1 MGICD
6 MPKTA
11 RRLWPR
17 VLEWENLLT
26 AAREASRNKR
36 YRHEVMVYNA
46 RLEENLLQL
55 RRLLQSGEWR
65 PGPFREFEV
74 FEPKRRLV
82 HAPCYPDRV
91 VHHAL
96 VQIIGPCFERRFID
110 HSYACRVGRGT
121 HAASD
126 YLTGMLRAAE
136 ARWGTVYVL
145 KADVTK
151 YFYSIDHDILLR
163 IVARTIG
170 DKDVLNL
177 VRVLVKD
184 AGCITGKRG
193 LPLGALTS
201 QLLANVYLDQLDH
214 FLKDTLGV
222 HYYVRYMDD
231 FVLLH
236 RDKVDLWR
244 LLAEI
249 RDFLACDLHLTL
261 NNKTQVFPASQ
272 GVDFAGYRHWAGY
285 KLPRKR
291 NVRRARK
298 RFAGLSKCYVDGRVD
313 IDTVRCCVA
322 SFTGYMRHCKGWKSA
337 ESTLNSLI
345 LVKNSEKDKG

>member
-1 MGICD
+1 

-11 RRLWPR
+11 RNLWSR
-17 VLEWENLLT
+17 VLEWENLIT

-36 YRHEVMVYNA
+36 YHSEVMRFNA
-46 RLEENLLQL
+46 GLEENLLRI
-55 RRLLQSGEWR
+55 RRLLQAGEWR
-65 PGPFREFEV
+65 PGPYREFEV
-74 FEPKRRLV
+74 FEPKRRV
-82 HAPCYPDRV
+82 IHAPAFADRV
-91 VHHAL
+91 LHHAL
-96 VQIIGPCFERRFID
+96 VQVIGPYFERRFIE
-110 HSYACRVGRGT
+110 HSYACRVGKGT
-121 HAASD
+121 HAASER
-126 YLTGMLRAAE
+126 LSSMLRSAE

-170 DKDVLNL
+170 DKEVLNL
-177 VRVLVKD
+177 LRVLVKGAD
-184 AGCITGKRG
+184 CIEGNRG

-214 FLKDTLGV
+214 FIKDTLGV
-222 HYYVRYMDD
+222 RYYVRYMDD

-236 RDKVDLWR
+236 NDKAELWR

-249 RDFLACDLHLTL
+249 RDFLACELHLTL
-261 NNKTQVFPASQ
+261 NNKTRVFPASH
-272 GVDFAGYRHWAGY
+272 GVDFAGYRHFSGY

-298 RFAGLSKCYVDGRVD
+298 RFAGLSRCYADGRVD

-322 SFTGYMRHCKGWKSA
+322 SFVGYMKHCKGWKSA

-345 LVKNSEKDKG
+345 LVKNREKDKE

>member
-1 MGICD
+1 

-11 RRLWPR
+11 RHLWEQ

-26 AAREASRNKR
+26 AAKEASRGKR
-36 YRHEVMVYNA
+36 YRNEVMRFNVH
-46 RLEENLLQL
+46 LEENLLRIREYL
-55 RRLLQSGEWR
+55 RAKEWR
-65 PGPFREFEV
+65 PGPFRAFEV

-82 HAPCYPDRV
+82 HAPCFADRV

-96 VQIIGPCFERRFID
+96 VQVIGPCFERRFIAQ
-110 HSYACRVGRGT
+110 SFACRVGKGT

-126 YLTGMLRAAE
+126 YLSSMLRSAE
-136 ARWGTVYVL
+136 ARWGGVYVL

-163 IVARTIG
+163 IVSRTIG
-170 DKDVLNL
+170 DTDVLNVL
-177 VRVLVKD
+177 RVLVKEAD
-184 AGCITGKRG
+184 CIEGNRG

-214 FLKDTLGV
+214 FIKDTLGV
-222 HYYVRYMDD
+222 RYYVRYMDD
-231 FVLLH
+231 FILLH
-236 RDKVDLWR
+236 GDKTELWR
-244 LLAEI
+244 LLAES
-249 RDFLACDLHLTL
+249 RDLLACELHLTL
-261 NNKTQVFPASQ
+261 NNKTRVFPASH
-272 GVDFAGYRHWAGY
+272 GVDFAGYRHWADY

-298 RFAGLSKCYVDGRVD
+298 RFAGLSRCYADGRVD

-345 LVKNSEKDKG
+345 LVKNSEKDKE